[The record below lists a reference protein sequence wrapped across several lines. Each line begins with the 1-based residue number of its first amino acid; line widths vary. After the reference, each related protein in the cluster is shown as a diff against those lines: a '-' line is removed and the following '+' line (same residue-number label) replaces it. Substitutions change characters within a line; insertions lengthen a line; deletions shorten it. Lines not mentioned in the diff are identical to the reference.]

1 MVCFLTGY
9 ASCAAS
15 ASLPAWPAHRKARSA
30 PRAHVRELLCV
41 SQSSKERLR
50 RSRTESSGAAPAIEE
65 LAGEARQV
73 RPAGPRAD
81 QSQPGSDFSRAKRSG
96 GRPALQLPRASNP
109 RGSLN
114 IHLRPDRVPQKSEF
128 PALVLPSPIR
138 RGLEGARPSST
149 REHQILAEV
158 QISIFAPTAS
168 RSNRKLLI
176 GPCSSLAK
184 RSGGRQALQHPRAS
198 NPCGSSISRLP
209 PAFCFCSGS
218 LEICNQPSKC
228 YSKA

>member
-1 MVCFLTGY
+1 M
-9 ASCAAS
+9 
-15 ASLPAWPAHRKARSA
+15 
-30 PRAHVRELLCV
+30 
-41 SQSSKERLR
+41 R
-50 RSRTESSGAAPAIEE
+50 RSWQHGFA
-65 LAGEARQV
+65 
-73 RPAGPRAD
+73 
-81 QSQPGSDFSRAKRSG
+81 FSRARRSG
-96 GRPALQLPRASNP
+96 GRQALQLPRASNP

-138 RGLEGARPSST
+138 RGLEGVRPSSSPG
-149 REHQILAEV
+149 HQTLAEAR
-158 QISIFAPTAS
+158 ISASAPTAS

-198 NPCGSSISRLP
+198 NPCRSSISRLP